1 MIHLDNIGMRYP
13 EGQEILKDVSLH
25 LKAGSFHYLT
35 GQSGAGKSTLLRI
48 LHLSQ
53 VPTRGNVTVFGQ
65 DLQTLPRNEIPK
77 LRIRIGMVFQDCRL
91 INHLSVFD
99 NVALPL
105 RIKRERE
112 DEIKDKVEQLLS
124 WVGLSDH
131 FWSRP
136 QTLSGGEQQRVAI
149 ARAVIARPDI
159 LLADEPTGNLDEHT
173 ARLLM
178 RLFEDL
184 NKNGVT
190 IVLATHSEAL
200 MDRFVYPMLRLK
212 SGKLE
217 RVIRHEY

>member
-1 MIHLDNIGMRYP
+1 M
-13 EGQEILKDVSLH
+13 
-25 LKAGSFHYLT
+25 
-35 GQSGAGKSTLLRI
+35 
-48 LHLSQ
+48 
-53 VPTRGNVTVFGQ
+53 VPTRGNITVFGQ
-65 DLQTLPRNEIPK
+65 DIQTLPRHEIPK
-77 LRIRIGMVFQDCRL
+77 LRIRIGMVFQDCKL

-112 DEIKDKVEQLLS
+112 EVITDKVEQLLT
-124 WVGLSDH
+124 WVGLNDH

-159 LLADEPTGNLDEHT
+159 LLADEPTGNLDDHT

-200 MDRFVYPMLRLK
+200 MDRFVHPILRLK

>member
-13 EGQEILKDVSLH
+13 EGEEILNNISLH
-25 LKAGSFHYLT
+25 LNAGSFHYLT

-53 VPTRGNVTVFGQ
+53 LPSRGNIRVFGQ
-65 DLQTLPRNEIPK
+65 DIVALPRNEIPK
-77 LRIRIGMVFQDCRL
+77 IRIRIGMVFQDCKL
-91 INHLSVFD
+91 IPHLSVFD

-105 RIKRERE
+105 RIKKESEER
-112 DEIKDKVEQLLS
+112 IKDKVEQLLT

-159 LLADEPTGNLDEHT
+159 LLADEPTGNLDDYT

-200 MDRFVYPMLRLK
+200 MTRFVHPILRLK
-212 SGKLE
+212 QGRLE